1 MFVIAWLCILR
12 GISRFQGASIRK
24 CYQMPSD
31 CERSLFNANCAFVVS
46 LFTRTKTAPLY
57 IRSTGSVEYLECY
70 KCSSLKQRCV
80 DGNAAPLGHII
91 PIPNQPVFSLLCCV
105 LSGEAVNTNF
115 IVFSLFWPGRKLTIY
130 RIQCD
135 LVNHY
140 TSDVLWPSD
149 HIWLIP
155 FDLLYLTPLSAI
167 VQLYHGDQF

>member
-1 MFVIAWLCILR
+1 MFAIAWLCILR

-31 CERSLFNANCAFVVS
+31 CERSLFSSNCAFVVS

-80 DGNAAPLGHII
+80 DGNAAPLEHII
-91 PIPNQPVFSLLCCV
+91 PIPNQPVFC
-105 LSGEAVNTNF
+105 
-115 IVFSLFWPGRKLTIY
+115 LFWPGRKLTIY

-135 LVNHY
+135 LANHY

-167 VQLYHGDQF
+167 VQLYHGDQL